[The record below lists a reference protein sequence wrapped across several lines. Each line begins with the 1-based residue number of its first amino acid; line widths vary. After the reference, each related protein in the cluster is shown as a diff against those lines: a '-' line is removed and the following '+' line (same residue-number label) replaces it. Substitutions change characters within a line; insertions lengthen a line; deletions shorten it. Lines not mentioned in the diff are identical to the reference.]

1 MTASEVFE
9 AVTGS
14 GSSDFAMLVA
24 ILNRRGA
31 WCLIGGLAVN
41 CYVEPVY
48 TLDADIVVA
57 ASELSAIK
65 GDLIHAGFS
74 VEEFPH
80 SLNATMPKSDLRI
93 QFTLDS
99 RYQGFVKNTKIQ
111 EVLDQQVPVASLE
124 NIVTGKIW
132 AWSDE
137 RRRLSKCKKDE
148 LYTPEDFTDEHRMI
162 AETTRQFIDNEVI
175 PHIDELEKH
184 DWKLARELVRKAAD
198 LGLIGANI
206 PEEYGGL
213 GLDQTSGALV
223 GENIGRCASFA
234 TTLGAESG
242 IGLLPIIYFGTEAAK
257 EKYLPRIAS
266 GELITAYA
274 LTEAGSGSDAMAAKA
289 TARLS
294 DDGTHYV
301 LNGEKMFITNGGF
314 ADIFI
319 VFAKVDGDKFSAFIV
334 ERQEGLSPGAEEHK
348 MGIKGSSTTPLVLA
362 DAKAPLENLLGEI
375 GKGHKI
381 AFNTLN
387 IGRFK
392 LGAMCI
398 GGMKLMLHESI
409 RYANER
415 QQFGKSISS
424 FGAIKS
430 KLGEMA
436 IRTWVGEA
444 MIYRTLGMIETA
456 IGDTTDPDA
465 KRRAIEEY
473 SAECSIIKVA
483 LSEYCDYLADE
494 MVQIFGG
501 YGYSADY
508 PAERAYRDSRIN
520 RIFEGTN
527 EINRMLI
534 PGRLMKSALSGRL
547 ALLPA
552 AQALMDEILTPQM
565 AGFDYD
571 EGLLAA
577 EEKLA
582 KNAKKV
588 GLMTLGTAAQKYMM
602 KLGDQQEILIG
613 IADVIMDAYAMESAI
628 LRARKLAASA
638 GEEAAARYVDMTRV
652 FCNDAVERIEARAK
666 NTLAGM
672 TDGDELRTLLAALRR
687 FTKLTPVNTIAARQR
702 IADVMIVANKYV
714 Y

>member
-1 MTASEVFE
+1 MS
-9 AVTGS
+9 AVAEQKRVVKG
-14 GSSDFAMLVA
+14 
-24 ILNRRGA
+24 GA
-31 WCLIGGLAVN
+31 FLIEDRTIA
-41 CYVEPVY
+41 E
-48 TLDADIVVA
+48 I
-57 ASELSAIK
+57 
-65 GDLIHAGFS
+65 F
-74 VEEFPH
+74 
-80 SLNATMPKSDLRI
+80 
-93 QFTLDS
+93 
-99 RYQGFVKNTKIQ
+99 
-111 EVLDQQVPVASLE
+111 
-124 NIVTGKIW
+124 
-132 AWSDE
+132 
-137 RRRLSKCKKDE
+137 
-148 LYTPEDFTDEHRMI
+148 TPEDFTEEHRMI

-175 PHIDELEKH
+175 PHLDELEKH
-184 DWKLARELVRKAAD
+184 DWKLARELVKKAAD

-206 PEEYGGL
+206 PEQYGGL

-257 EKYLPRIAS
+257 EKYLPKIAS

-274 LTEAGSGSDAMAAKA
+274 LTEASSGSDAMAAKA

-294 DDGTHYV
+294 EDGTHYI

-415 QQFGKSISS
+415 QQFGKSIST

-436 IRTWVGEA
+436 IRTWVGES
-444 MIYRTLGMIETA
+444 MVWRTLGMIEDA

-465 KRRAIEEY
+465 KMRAIEEY

-483 LSEYCDYLADE
+483 LSEYCDFLADE
-494 MVQIFGG
+494 MVQIYGG

-534 PGRLMKSALSGRL
+534 PGRLMKSALSGKL

-565 AGFDYD
+565 AGFDDD
-571 EGLLAA
+571 EGVLAT
-577 EEKLA
+577 EQRLA
-582 KNAKKV
+582 RNAKKV

-602 KLGDQQEILIG
+602 ALGDQQEILIG

-628 LRARKLAASA
+628 LRAQKLAASQ
-638 GEEAAARYVDMTRV
+638 GEAAAARYIDMTRV

-672 TDGDELRTLLAALRR
+672 AEGDELRTLLAALRR
-687 FTKLTPVNTIAARQR
+687 FTKLMPMNTIAARQR
-702 IADVMIVANKYV
+702 IADEMITANRYV

>member
-1 MTASEVFE
+1 
-9 AVTGS
+9 
-14 GSSDFAMLVA
+14 
-24 ILNRRGA
+24 
-31 WCLIGGLAVN
+31 
-41 CYVEPVY
+41 
-48 TLDADIVVA
+48 
-57 ASELSAIK
+57 
-65 GDLIHAGFS
+65 
-74 VEEFPH
+74 
-80 SLNATMPKSDLRI
+80 
-93 QFTLDS
+93 
-99 RYQGFVKNTKIQ
+99 
-111 EVLDQQVPVASLE
+111 
-124 NIVTGKIW
+124 
-132 AWSDE
+132 
-137 RRRLSKCKKDE
+137 
-148 LYTPEDFTDEHRMI
+148 
-162 AETTRQFIDNEVI
+162 
-175 PHIDELEKH
+175 
-184 DWKLARELVRKAAD
+184 
-198 LGLIGANI
+198 
-206 PEEYGGL
+206 
-213 GLDQTSGALV
+213 
-223 GENIGRCASFA
+223 
-234 TTLGAESG
+234 
-242 IGLLPIIYFGTEAAK
+242 
-257 EKYLPRIAS
+257 
-266 GELITAYA
+266 LITAYA

-294 DDGTHYV
+294 EDGTHYI

-334 ERQEGLSPGAEEHK
+334 ERQEGLAPGAEEHK

-362 DAKAPLENLLGEI
+362 DAKAPVENLLGEI
-375 GKGHKI
+375 GKGAKI

-444 MIYRTLGMIETA
+444 MIYRTLGMIEDA
-456 IGDTTDPDA
+456 IGDDPKDLQA
-465 KRRAIEEY
+465 KMRAIEEY

-494 MVQIFGG
+494 MVQIYGG

-534 PGRLMKSALSGRL
+534 PGRLMKSALSGKL

-565 AGFDYD
+565 AGFDDD

-577 EEKLA
+577 ETKLA

-602 KLGDQQEILIG
+602 TLGDQQEVLLG
-613 IADVIMDAYAMESAI
+613 IADIIMDAYAMESAI
-628 LRARKLAASA
+628 LRTQKLAASQ
-638 GEEAAARYVDMTRV
+638 GEEATARYIDMTRV
-652 FCNDAVERIEARAK
+652 FCNDAVERVDARAK

-672 TDGDELRTLLAALRR
+672 AEGDELRTLLAALRR
-687 FTKLTPVNTIAARQR
+687 FTKLTPVNTIVARQR
-702 IADVMIVANKYV
+702 IANEMIEANKYV

>member
-1 MTASEVFE
+1 MA
-9 AVTGS
+9 AVAEQKQIVKG
-14 GSSDFAMLVA
+14 
-24 ILNRRGA
+24 GA
-31 WCLIGGLAVN
+31 FLI
-41 CYVEPVY
+41 
-48 TLDADIVVA
+48 
-57 ASELSAIK
+57 
-65 GDLIHAGFS
+65 
-74 VEEFPH
+74 EERTPAEIF
-80 SLNATMPKSDLRI
+80 
-93 QFTLDS
+93 
-99 RYQGFVKNTKIQ
+99 
-111 EVLDQQVPVASLE
+111 
-124 NIVTGKIW
+124 
-132 AWSDE
+132 
-137 RRRLSKCKKDE
+137 
-148 LYTPEDFTDEHRMI
+148 TPEDFTEEHRMI
-162 AETTRQFIDNEVI
+162 AETTRQFIDNEVS
-175 PHIDELEKH
+175 PHIDELENH
-184 DWKLARELVRKAAD
+184 DWKLARELIKNAAD
-198 LGLIGANI
+198 LGLIGVNI

-223 GENIGRCASFA
+223 GENIGRSASFA

-257 EKYLPRIAS
+257 EKYLPRIAA
-266 GELITAYA
+266 GELVTAYA

-289 TARLS
+289 TAKLS
-294 DDGTHYV
+294 ADGTHYL
-301 LNGEKMFITNGGF
+301 LNGEKMWITNGGF

-334 ERQEGLSPGAEEHK
+334 ERQPGLTSGAEEHK
-348 MGIKGSSTTPLVLA
+348 MGIKGSSTTALVLS
-362 DAKAPLENLLGEI
+362 DVKTPVENLLGEV

-381 AFNTLN
+381 AFNILN

-398 GGMKLMLHESI
+398 GGMKLMAHESV

-415 QQFGKSISS
+415 HQFGRSISS
-424 FGAIKS
+424 FGAIKA

-436 IRTWVGEA
+436 IRTWVGES

-456 IGDTTDPDA
+456 ISDTTDFDA
-465 KRRAIEEY
+465 KLRAIEEY

-483 LSEYCDYLADE
+483 LSEYCDYVVDE
-494 MVQIFGG
+494 MVQIYGG

-552 AQALMDEILTPQM
+552 AQALMDEILSPQIP
-565 AGFDYD
+565 GFEDD

-577 EEKLA
+577 ELKLA

-588 GLMTLGTAAQKYMM
+588 ALMTLGTAAQKYMM
-602 KLGDQQEILIG
+602 GLSEQQEILIG
-613 IADVIMDAYAMESAI
+613 IADIIMDTYAMESAI
-628 LRARKLAASA
+628 LRAQKLAGTQ
-638 GEEAAARYVDMTRV
+638 GEEAAARYLDMTRV
-652 FCNDAVERIEARAK
+652 FCNDAVERIDMHAK
-666 NTLAGM
+666 NTLAAM
-672 TDGDELRTLLAALRR
+672 AEGDELRTLLAALRR
-687 FTKLTPVNTIAARQR
+687 FTKLTPMNTVAARQR
-702 IADVMIVANKYV
+702 IANVLIEANKWV

>member
-1 MTASEVFE
+1 MSAVIEQKQVVQGGAFMIEDRTTAEVF
-9 AVTGS
+9 
-14 GSSDFAMLVA
+14 
-24 ILNRRGA
+24 
-31 WCLIGGLAVN
+31 
-41 CYVEPVY
+41 
-48 TLDADIVVA
+48 
-57 ASELSAIK
+57 
-65 GDLIHAGFS
+65 
-74 VEEFPH
+74 
-80 SLNATMPKSDLRI
+80 
-93 QFTLDS
+93 
-99 RYQGFVKNTKIQ
+99 
-111 EVLDQQVPVASLE
+111 
-124 NIVTGKIW
+124 
-132 AWSDE
+132 
-137 RRRLSKCKKDE
+137 
-148 LYTPEDFTDEHRMI
+148 TPEDFTEEHRMI
-162 AETTRQFIDNEVI
+162 AETTRQFIDAEVV
-175 PHIDELEKH
+175 PHIDALESH
-184 DWKLARELVRKAAD
+184 DWKLARELVGKAAE

-257 EKYLPRIAS
+257 QKYLPKIAS
-266 GELITAYA
+266 GEIITAYA

-294 DDGTHYV
+294 EDGTHYI

-334 ERQEGLSPGAEEHK
+334 ERQEGLTHGAEEHK
-348 MGIKGSSTTPLVLA
+348 MGIKGSSTTPLILA
-362 DAKAPLENLLGEI
+362 DAKAPVENLLGEI

-444 MIYRTLGMIETA
+444 MIYRTLGMIEDA
-456 IGDTTDPDA
+456 IGDSTDPDA
-465 KRRAIEEY
+465 KMRAIEEY

-534 PGRLMKSALSGRL
+534 PGRLMKSALSGKL

-552 AQALMDEILTPQM
+552 AQALMDEVLTPQL
-565 AGFDYD
+565 ASFDDD
-571 EGLLAA
+571 ESLLAA
-577 EEKLA
+577 ELKLA

-613 IADVIMDAYAMESAI
+613 IADIIMDAYAMESAI
-628 LRARKLAASA
+628 LRAQKLA
-638 GEEAAARYVDMTRV
+638 GNQGEAAAERYVDMTRV

-672 TDGDELRTLLAALRR
+672 AEGDELRMLLAALRR

-702 IADVMIVANKYV
+702 IADTMIEANKYV

>member
-1 MTASEVFE
+1 MS
-9 AVTGS
+9 AVVEQKQVVQGGS
-14 GSSDFAMLVA
+14 F
-24 ILNRRGA
+24 
-31 WCLIGGLAVN
+31 LI
-41 CYVEPVY
+41 EDR
-48 TLDADIVVA
+48 T
-57 ASELSAIK
+57 
-65 GDLIHAGFS
+65 
-74 VEEFPH
+74 
-80 SLNATMPKSDLRI
+80 T
-93 QFTLDS
+93 
-99 RYQGFVKNTKIQ
+99 Q
-111 EVLDQQVPVASLE
+111 E
-124 NIVTGKIW
+124 IF
-132 AWSDE
+132 
-137 RRRLSKCKKDE
+137 
-148 LYTPEDFTDEHRMI
+148 TPEDFTEEHRMI

-175 PHIDELEKH
+175 PHIDELEQH
-184 DWKLARELVRKAAD
+184 DWKLARELVKKAAD

-257 EKYLPRIAS
+257 TKYLPKIAS
-266 GELITAYA
+266 GEIITAYA

-294 DDGTHYV
+294 ADGTHYL

-334 ERQEGLSPGAEEHK
+334 ERQEGLTAGAEEHK
-348 MGIKGSSTTPLVLA
+348 MGIKGSSTTPLILA
-362 DAKAPLENLLGEI
+362 DAKAPVENLLGEV

-444 MIYRTLGMIETA
+444 MIWRTLGMIEDA
-456 IGDTTDPDA
+456 IGDDPKDLEA
-465 KRRAIEEY
+465 KMRAIEEY

-494 MVQIFGG
+494 MVQIYGG

-534 PGRLMKSALSGRL
+534 PGRLMKSALGGKL

-552 AQALMDEILTPQM
+552 AQALMDEILTPQII
-565 AGFDYD
+565 GFDDD

-577 EEKLA
+577 ETKLA

-613 IADVIMDAYAMESAI
+613 IADIIMDAYAMESAI
-628 LRARKLAASA
+628 LRAQKLAASQ

-672 TDGDELRTLLAALRR
+672 SEGDELRTLLAALRR

-702 IADVMIVANKYV
+702 IADVMIEANKYV

>member
-1 MTASEVFE
+1 MS
-9 AVTGS
+9 AVVEQKQVVQG
-14 GSSDFAMLVA
+14 
-24 ILNRRGA
+24 GA
-31 WCLIGGLAVN
+31 FMI
-41 CYVEPVY
+41 EDR
-48 TLDADIVVA
+48 T
-57 ASELSAIK
+57 
-65 GDLIHAGFS
+65 
-74 VEEFPH
+74 
-80 SLNATMPKSDLRI
+80 T
-93 QFTLDS
+93 
-99 RYQGFVKNTKIQ
+99 Q
-111 EVLDQQVPVASLE
+111 E
-124 NIVTGKIW
+124 IF
-132 AWSDE
+132 
-137 RRRLSKCKKDE
+137 
-148 LYTPEDFTDEHRMI
+148 TPEDFTEEHRMI

-175 PHIDELEKH
+175 PHIGELEKH

-257 EKYLPRIAS
+257 AKYLPKIAS
-266 GELITAYA
+266 GEVITAYA

-294 DDGTHYV
+294 EDGTHYI

-444 MIYRTLGMIETA
+444 MIYRTLGMIEDA

-465 KRRAIEEY
+465 KMRAIEEY

-534 PGRLMKSALSGRL
+534 PGRLMKSALGGKL

-552 AQALMDEILTPQM
+552 AQALMDEILTPQI
-565 AGFDYD
+565 AGFDD
-571 EGLLAA
+571 DDGLLAA
-577 EEKLA
+577 ETRLA

-602 KLGDQQEILIG
+602 TLGDQQEILIG
-613 IADVIMDAYAMESAI
+613 IADIIMDAYAMESAI
-628 LRARKLAASA
+628 LRTQKLAGSQ
-638 GEEAAARYVDMTRV
+638 GEEAAARYIDMTRV

-672 TDGDELRTLLAALRR
+672 AEGDELRTLLAALRR
-687 FTKLTPVNTIAARQR
+687 FTKLTPVNTIVARQR
-702 IADVMIVANKYV
+702 IAAEMIEANKYV

>member
-1 MTASEVFE
+1 MA
-9 AVTGS
+9 A
-14 GSSDFAMLVA
+14 A
-24 ILNRRGA
+24 IEQKPIVKGGA
-31 WCLIGGLAVN
+31 FLI
-41 CYVEPVY
+41 EDR
-48 TLDADIVVA
+48 TT
-57 ASELSAIK
+57 
-65 GDLIHAGFS
+65 
-74 VEEFPH
+74 EEIF
-80 SLNATMPKSDLRI
+80 
-93 QFTLDS
+93 
-99 RYQGFVKNTKIQ
+99 
-111 EVLDQQVPVASLE
+111 
-124 NIVTGKIW
+124 
-132 AWSDE
+132 
-137 RRRLSKCKKDE
+137 
-148 LYTPEDFTDEHRMI
+148 TPEDFTEEHRMI
-162 AETTRQFIDNEVI
+162 AETTRQFVDNEVM
-175 PHIDELEKH
+175 PRNDELERH

-213 GLDQTSGALV
+213 GLDQTSSALV
-223 GENIGRCASFA
+223 GENIGRSASFA
-234 TTLGAESG
+234 ATLGAESG

-257 EKYLPRIAS
+257 QKYLPKIAS

-294 DDGTHYV
+294 ADGTHYI

-334 ERQEGLSPGAEEHK
+334 EKQEGVSPGAEEHK
-348 MGIKGSSTTPLVLA
+348 MGIKGSSTTPLVLS
-362 DAKAPLENLLGEI
+362 DAKAPIENLLGEI

-381 AFNTLN
+381 AFNILN

-398 GGMKLMLHESI
+398 GGMKLMLHESV

-436 IRTWVGEA
+436 IRTWVGES
-444 MIYRTLGMIETA
+444 MIYRTLGMIEAA
-456 IGDTTDPDA
+456 ISDTTDPDA
-465 KRRAIEEY
+465 KLRAIEEY
-473 SAECSIIKVA
+473 SVECSIIKVA
-483 LSEYCDYLADE
+483 LSESCDYVADE
-494 MVQIFGG
+494 MVQIYGG

-534 PGRLMKSALSGRL
+534 PGRLMKSALGGKL

-552 AQALMDEILTPQM
+552 AQALMDEVLTPQM
-565 AGFDYD
+565 ATFDD
-571 EGLLAA
+571 GGKLLDT
-577 EEKLA
+577 EQKLA
-582 KNAKKV
+582 SNAKKV
-588 GLMTLGTAAQKYMM
+588 ALMTLGTAAQKYMM
-602 KLGDQQEILIG
+602 TLGDQQEVLLG
-613 IADVIMDAYAMESAI
+613 IADIIMDTYAMESAI
-628 LRARKLAASA
+628 LRAQKLAASQ

-652 FCNDAVERIEARAK
+652 FCNDAVERIETHAK

-672 TDGDELRTLLAALRR
+672 AEGDELRTLLSALRR

-702 IADVMIVANKYV
+702 IADVLISANKYV

>member
-1 MTASEVFE
+1 MS
-9 AVTGS
+9 AVAEEKKIVKG
-14 GSSDFAMLVA
+14 
-24 ILNRRGA
+24 GA
-31 WCLIGGLAVN
+31 FLI
-41 CYVEPVY
+41 
-48 TLDADIVVA
+48 
-57 ASELSAIK
+57 
-65 GDLIHAGFS
+65 
-74 VEEFPH
+74 EERTPEEIF
-80 SLNATMPKSDLRI
+80 
-93 QFTLDS
+93 
-99 RYQGFVKNTKIQ
+99 
-111 EVLDQQVPVASLE
+111 
-124 NIVTGKIW
+124 
-132 AWSDE
+132 
-137 RRRLSKCKKDE
+137 
-148 LYTPEDFTDEHRMI
+148 TPEDFTEEHRMI
-162 AETTRQFIDNEVI
+162 AETTRQFVDNEVV
-175 PHIDELEKH
+175 PRTDELEKH
-184 DWKLARELVRKAAD
+184 DWKLARELVGKAAE

-223 GENIGRCASFA
+223 GENIGRSASFA

-242 IGLLPIIYFGTEAAK
+242 IGLLPIIYFATEAAK
-257 EKYLPRIAS
+257 QKYLPKIAS

-294 DDGTHYV
+294 EDGTEYI
-301 LNGEKMFITNGGF
+301 LNGEKMWITNGGF

-334 ERQEGLSPGAEEHK
+334 ERQPGLTSGAEEHK
-348 MGIKGSSTTPLVLA
+348 MGIKGSSTTALVLS
-362 DAKAPLENLLGEI
+362 DVRTPVENLLGEI

-381 AFNTLN
+381 AFNVLN

-398 GGMKLMLHESI
+398 GGMKLMVNESV

-415 QQFGKSISS
+415 HQFGKPISS

-430 KLGEMA
+430 KLAEQAIKTWIGES
-436 IRTWVGEA
+436 
-444 MIYRTLGMIETA
+444 MIYRTLGMIEA
-456 IGDTTDPDA
+456 GVGAVNSKDMDA
-465 KRRAIEEY
+465 RLRAIEEY
-473 SAECSIIKVA
+473 AAECSIIKVA
-483 LSEYCDYLADE
+483 LSEYCDYVADE

-534 PGRLMKSALSGRL
+534 PGRLMKSAMTGRL

-552 AQALMDEILTPQM
+552 AQALMDEVLSPQI
-565 AGFDYD
+565 GGLDDD
-571 EGLLAA
+571 ETLLAT

-588 GLMTLGTAAQKYMM
+588 ALMTLGTAAQKYMM
-602 KLGDQQEILIG
+602 KLGDQQEILMG
-613 IADVIMDAYAMESAI
+613 IADVIMDTYAMETAI
-628 LRARKLAASA
+628 LRARKLAASQ
-638 GEEAAARYVDMTRV
+638 GEKAAESYVEMTRV
-652 FCNDAVERIEARAK
+652 FCNDAIGRIEASAK

-672 TDGDELRTLLAALRR
+672 SEGDELRTLLAALRR
-687 FTKLTPVNTIAARQR
+687 FTKLSPMNTIAAKQK
-702 IADVMIVANKYV
+702 IADEMIVANRYV

>member
-1 MTASEVFE
+1 MS
-9 AVTGS
+9 AVVEQKKVVQGGS
-14 GSSDFAMLVA
+14 FMIED
-24 ILNRRGA
+24 R
-31 WCLIGGLAVN
+31 
-41 CYVEPVY
+41 
-48 TLDADIVVA
+48 T
-57 ASELSAIK
+57 
-65 GDLIHAGFS
+65 
-74 VEEFPH
+74 
-80 SLNATMPKSDLRI
+80 T
-93 QFTLDS
+93 
-99 RYQGFVKNTKIQ
+99 Q
-111 EVLDQQVPVASLE
+111 E
-124 NIVTGKIW
+124 IF
-132 AWSDE
+132 
-137 RRRLSKCKKDE
+137 
-148 LYTPEDFTDEHRMI
+148 TPEDFTEEHRMI

-175 PHIDELEKH
+175 PHVDQLEKH
-184 DWKLARELVRKAAD
+184 DWKLARELVGKAAD

-257 EKYLPRIAS
+257 AKYLPKIAS
-266 GELITAYA
+266 GEVITAYA

-294 DDGTHYV
+294 EDGTHYI

-362 DAKAPLENLLGEI
+362 DAKAPVENLLGEV

-444 MIYRTLGMIETA
+444 MIYRTLGMIEDA
-456 IGDTTDPDA
+456 IGDDPKDLEA
-465 KRRAIEEY
+465 KMRAIEEY

-534 PGRLMKSALSGRL
+534 PGRLMKSALSGKL
-547 ALLPA
+547 KLLPA
-552 AQALMDEILTPQM
+552 AQALMDEILTPQIM
-565 AGFDYD
+565 GFDD
-571 EGLLAA
+571 DDGLLAA
-577 EEKLA
+577 DTKLA

-602 KLGDQQEILIG
+602 TLGDQQEILIG
-613 IADVIMDAYAMESAI
+613 IADIIMDAYAMESAI
-628 LRARKLAASA
+628 LRTQKLAAVQ

-652 FCNDAVERIEARAK
+652 FCNDAVERIDARAK

-672 TDGDELRTLLAALRR
+672 AEGDELRTLLAALRR
-687 FTKLTPVNTIAARQR
+687 FTKLTPVNTIVARQR
-702 IADVMIVANKYV
+702 IADVMIEANRYV

>member
-1 MTASEVFE
+1 MS
-9 AVTGS
+9 AVVEQKQVVQG
-14 GSSDFAMLVA
+14 
-24 ILNRRGA
+24 GA
-31 WCLIGGLAVN
+31 FMI
-41 CYVEPVY
+41 EDR
-48 TLDADIVVA
+48 T
-57 ASELSAIK
+57 
-65 GDLIHAGFS
+65 
-74 VEEFPH
+74 
-80 SLNATMPKSDLRI
+80 T
-93 QFTLDS
+93 
-99 RYQGFVKNTKIQ
+99 Q
-111 EVLDQQVPVASLE
+111 E
-124 NIVTGKIW
+124 IF
-132 AWSDE
+132 
-137 RRRLSKCKKDE
+137 
-148 LYTPEDFTDEHRMI
+148 TPEDFTEEHRMI
-162 AETTRQFIDNEVI
+162 AETTRQFIDGEVI

-184 DWKLARELVRKAAD
+184 NWKLARELVKKAAD

-257 EKYLPRIAS
+257 AKYLPKIAS
-266 GELITAYA
+266 GELIAAYA

-294 DDGTHYV
+294 EDGTHYI

-362 DAKAPLENLLGEI
+362 DAKAPVENLLGEV

-436 IRTWVGEA
+436 IRIWVGEA
-444 MIYRTLGMIETA
+444 MIYRTLGMIEDA

-465 KRRAIEEY
+465 KMRAIEEY

-483 LSEYCDYLADE
+483 LSEYCDFLADE

-534 PGRLMKSALSGRL
+534 PGRLMKSALAGKL

-552 AQALMDEILTPQM
+552 AQALMDEILTPQI
-565 AGFDYD
+565 AGFDD
-571 EGLLAA
+571 DDGLLAA
-577 EEKLA
+577 ETKLA

-588 GLMTLGTAAQKYMM
+588 GLMTLGTAAQKYLMT
-602 KLGDQQEILIG
+602 LGDQQEILIG
-613 IADVIMDAYAMESAI
+613 IADIIMDAYAMESAI
-628 LRARKLAASA
+628 LRTQKLAASQ
-638 GEEAAARYVDMTRV
+638 GEEAAARYVDITRV
-652 FCNDAVERIEARAK
+652 FCNDAVERIDARAK

-672 TDGDELRTLLAALRR
+672 AEGDELRTLLAALRR
-687 FTKLTPVNTIAARQR
+687 FSKLTPVNTIVARQR
-702 IADVMIVANKYV
+702 IADVMIEANRYV

>member
-1 MTASEVFE
+1 MSAVVEQKQVVQGGAFMIEDRTTAEVF
-9 AVTGS
+9 
-14 GSSDFAMLVA
+14 
-24 ILNRRGA
+24 
-31 WCLIGGLAVN
+31 
-41 CYVEPVY
+41 
-48 TLDADIVVA
+48 
-57 ASELSAIK
+57 
-65 GDLIHAGFS
+65 
-74 VEEFPH
+74 
-80 SLNATMPKSDLRI
+80 
-93 QFTLDS
+93 
-99 RYQGFVKNTKIQ
+99 
-111 EVLDQQVPVASLE
+111 
-124 NIVTGKIW
+124 
-132 AWSDE
+132 
-137 RRRLSKCKKDE
+137 
-148 LYTPEDFTDEHRMI
+148 TPEDFTEEHLMI

-184 DWKLARELVRKAAD
+184 DWKLARELVKKAAD

-206 PEEYGGL
+206 PEAYGGL

-242 IGLLPIIYFGTEAAK
+242 IGLLPIIYFGTDAAK
-257 EKYLPRIAS
+257 QKYLPKIAS

-294 DDGTHYV
+294 EDGTHYV

-334 ERQEGLSPGAEEHK
+334 EKQDGLSPGAEEHK

-362 DAKAPLENLLGEI
+362 DAKAPVENLLGEI

-444 MIYRTLGMIETA
+444 MIYRTLGMIEDA
-456 IGDTTDPDA
+456 IGDDPNDLEA
-465 KRRAIEEY
+465 KMRAIEEY

-534 PGRLMKSALSGRL
+534 PGRLMKSALSGKL

-565 AGFDYD
+565 AGFDDD

-577 EEKLA
+577 EQKLA

-602 KLGDQQEILIG
+602 KLGDQQELLIG
-613 IADVIMDAYAMESAI
+613 IADIIMDAYAMESAI
-628 LRARKLAASA
+628 LRTQKLAASQ
-638 GEEAAARYVDMTRV
+638 GEAAAERYVDMTRV
-652 FCNDAVERIEARAK
+652 FCNDAVSRIEARAK

-672 TDGDELRTLLAALRR
+672 AEGDELRTLLAALRR
-687 FTKLTPVNTIAARQR
+687 FTKLTPVNTIVARQR
-702 IADVMIVANKYV
+702 IADAMIEANRYV